1 MTNAMNWN
9 QLGSC
14 VLPADLSVS
23 QVMLSKGGT
32 TLKKLLL
39 ATAVLMT
46 LSVGARAQSG
56 NNAVKIGVLNDTSSS
71 FSALG
76 GTEVVRAVEMAIKDF
91 GGRVLGKPIE
101 LVSADHQNKP
111 DVGLAIAREW
121 MEKDNVDVIVDMAN
135 SAISLGVNK
144 LIGDNK
150 KVGLF
155 VSPLTDRPTEQD
167 CNGFVVAWAYDA
179 YSTVGTSV
187 TALLEAGAKTF
198 YIISP
203 DYEAGKVQESWVEQ
217 AIEKGNG
224 KVIGKI
230 RAPLGTTDFSSYI
243 LQAQASK
250 AQAIQLNLNGPEL
263 VNALKQ
269 IQEFGLIEQGQRVA
283 VTFLHQS
290 DARAIGAKSLQ
301 GIRFAAPWFW
311 NQDAASRKFGL
322 AMMNITG
329 NAPGWV
335 AAGNYSAVTNY
346 LKAVEKAGTD
356 NSVAVLKV
364 MRESK
369 MDDFFVRNGTLYGN
383 GRLVHDMHLLRVKA
397 PNLVKEKD
405 DFFELVATVPA
416 TKAFRPI
423 KESVCKLVNP

>member
-1 MTNAMNWN
+1 M
-9 QLGSC
+9 
-14 VLPADLSVS
+14 
-23 QVMLSKGGT
+23 
-32 TLKKLLL
+32 KKLLL

-46 LSVGARAQSG
+46 LTVGAHAQSG

-76 GTEVVRAVEMAIKDF
+76 GTEVVKAVEMAIKDF
-91 GGRVLGKPIE
+91 GGKVLGKPIE
-101 LVSADHQNKP
+101 FVSADHQNKP
-111 DVGLAIAREW
+111 DVGLSIAREW
-121 MEKDNVDVIVDMAN
+121 MEKDNVDVIVDVAN

-167 CNGFVVAWAYDA
+167 CNGHVVAWAYDA

-187 TALLEAGAKTF
+187 TALLETGAKTF
-198 YIISP
+198 FIISP

-269 IQEFGLIEQGQRVA
+269 IQEFGLIAQGQRVA

-322 AMMNITG
+322 AMMNVTG
-329 NAPGWV
+329 NAPGWI
-335 AAGNYSAVTNY
+335 AAGSYSAVTNY

-356 NSVAVLKV
+356 NSVAVLKA
-364 MRESK
+364 MREMK
-369 MDDFFVRNGTLYGN
+369 LDDFFVRNGTLYGN
-383 GRLVHDMHLLRVKA
+383 GRLAHDMHLLRVKA
-397 PNLVKEKD
+397 PENVKEKD
-405 DFFELVATVPA
+405 DFFELVTTVPA
-416 TKAFRPI
+416 AKAFRPI
-423 KESVCKLVNP
+423 KESACKLVNP

>member
-1 MTNAMNWN
+1 MTNAKNWN

-23 QVMLSKGGT
+23 RVMLSKGGT

-39 ATAVLMT
+39 ATTVLMT